1 VDTAYHLRVENGVL
15 QYSIKDGQGW
25 ARMGKDGRAR
35 PLQPTFPDGF
45 FNSAWQFV
53 FQRDAQGKIS
63 GFTPGAPWGR
73 NLIFAR
79 QNR

>member
-1 VDTAYHLRVENGVL
+1 
-15 QYSIKDGQGW
+15 
-25 ARMGKDGRAR
+25 MGKDGRAR